1 MNDRILIVG
10 GGIAGLTLALA
21 LNARGYRSLTILE
34 RSIALEQA
42 GSGINILPLASREL
56 ADLGLLEALE
66 PLSVQLDQ
74 LNYTTWDGHLIWSEP
89 KGRSAGFA
97 WPQLSISR
105 SRLHATLLR
114 TVIERCGRSSL
125 VGGSSVAAIK
135 RLPKHHLAIDTNNRE
150 FAADLIVGADGIRS
164 AVRQVLFPDLA
175 PLRIA
180 PSTVYRG
187 SFWGDGFL
195 DTKSM
200 YIAGDGLCKFVV
212 YPMAVDSTANRTLHN
227 WAAAMP
233 DSSPSHH
240 PLGNWNV
247 RVSAHELAGHFTNW
261 SLNGMRPEQVIRDS
275 GAVYAY
281 PMVDIDPLPAWSN
294 GEDTVLIGDAAH
306 GMYPIGSNGATQSIV
321 DAVALAQAL
330 ATRGSRSAAIAEFEG
345 DRITA
350 VQAIQRANREQG
362 PEVVVDIAA
371 QRRRSRR
378 TAPLEAAFPYEE
390 RLGIASAY
398 AQLTSVT
405 QSIVN
410 RDSRYKWS
418 GS

>member
-21 LNARGYRSLTILE
+21 LNARGFKSLTILE
-34 RSIALEQA
+34 RSTSLEQA
-42 GSGINILPLASREL
+42 GSGINILPLASREF
-56 ADLGLLEALE
+56 ADLGLLDALE
-66 PLSVQLDQ
+66 LFSVQLNQ

-89 KGRSAGFA
+89 KGRNAGFA

-114 TVIERCGRSSL
+114 TVIERCGDSSI
-125 VGGSSVAAIK
+125 VAGTSIAAVR
-135 RLPKHHLAIDTNNRE
+135 RLPRELLAIDTNNRE

-164 AVRQVLFPDLA
+164 VVRQVLFPDLT

-187 SFWGDGFL
+187 SFWGEGFL
-195 DTKSM
+195 DNESM

-212 YPMAVDSTANRTLHN
+212 YPMSVDASADRTFIN
-227 WAAAMP
+227 WAASMP
-233 DSSPSHH
+233 DASPSHH

-247 RVSAHELAGHFTNW
+247 RVAAHDLAGHFTNW
-261 SLNGMRPEQVIRDS
+261 TLDGIRPEQVIRES

-294 GEDTVLIGDAAH
+294 GQDTVLIGDAAH

-330 ATRGSRSAAIAEFEG
+330 ATRGSRSAAISEFER
-345 DRITA
+345 DRIKA

-362 PEVVVDIAA
+362 PEVIVDIAA
-371 QRRRSRR
+371 ERRSRR
-378 TAPLEAAFPYEE
+378 GAASLDLAFPYEE

-405 QSIVN
+405 QPIVN

-418 GS
+418 GA